1 MHDLGAHGTMTQI
14 RREQAPQHLAPPA
27 SKGPGDLDFESW
39 YRSLHPRVVAA
50 LYLSTGELDDAADAA
65 DEAMAR
71 ALERWDRVRT
81 MASPDGWAFQV
92 AFNLIRRRGRRRALE
107 HTVLRRSAAGRATTV
122 PAPAGEA
129 WDAVRRLPP
138 RQRQVV
144 ALRFLVDLPE
154 AEIAEILGIARGTVS
169 STLVDAR
176 RALGPMLADP
186 SPTAAPDATDV
197 ETN

>member
-1 MHDLGAHGTMTQI
+1 MTDLGATTTMTEV
-14 RREQAPQHLAPPA
+14 RRDDDPSTEHDPTRSLT
-27 SKGPGDLDFESW
+27 FESW
-39 YRSLHPRVVAA
+39 YQALHPRVVAA
-50 LYLSTGELDDAADAA
+50 LYLSTGDLDDAADAA
-65 DEAMAR
+65 DEALAR

-81 MASPDGWAFQV
+81 MASPDGWVFQV
-92 AFNLIRRRGRRRALE
+92 AFNLVRRRGRRRALE
-107 HTVLRRSAAGRATTV
+107 HTVLRRSAAGRSPTV

-154 AEIAEILGIARGTVS
+154 AEIAEILGISRGTVS

-176 RALGPMLADP
+176 RALGPMLTEPSDA
-186 SPTAAPDATDV
+186 SPTADV
-197 ETN
+197 ETNR